1 LGIRETGDEYMRRVF
16 VFAVPLLFLM
26 MGCTGSQQTAAIKAP
41 ASPYAPEA
49 RYPLVPDT
57 EVRNIILFIGDGMGI
72 NHLTYSRIMTAGV
85 QGWYHIERMPVAA
98 IVRTNCVDLPF
109 TDSGAAATAM
119 ATGYKTKR
127 HMIGTTADSMA
138 VQGIVSAAKAS
149 GLATGLVSMQ
159 DGMTGATPAAFSTHV
174 VNRHNYQEIAL
185 QQVEAGA
192 DVMLGPGKE
201 WFQMQSQGGKR
212 TDGRD
217 LLLDAAQAGYM
228 VIDGIQNVERAA
240 GPRVLGFISETS
252 RTSEVIIPAVRSAI
266 RLLNGRGRGFFL
278 MVETD
283 DPDNAGH
290 GNDSELAVLPIQRFD
305 RAVAAALEFAVQD
318 GHTLVIV
325 TADHETGGLVLMPG
339 DEKMSVVKP
348 AWTLEEHTAQP
359 VPLFAFGPFAS
370 RFSGMLD
377 NTELAWRM
385 GELLHLRAF
394 PAKLP
399 FRSR

>member
-1 LGIRETGDEYMRRVF
+1 MRKLIS
-16 VFAVPLLFLM
+16 FAAPILFLLL
-26 MGCTGSQQTAAIKAP
+26 GCAGGQHTTEVEGP

-49 RYPLVPDT
+49 RYPLVADT

-72 NHLTYSRIMTAGV
+72 NHLTYSRITTAGV
-85 QGWYHIERMPVAA
+85 KGWYHIERMPVAA
-98 IVRTNCVDLPF
+98 FVRTNCVDLPF
-109 TDSGAAATAM
+109 TDSGAAATAI
-119 ATGYKTKR
+119 ASGYKTKR

-138 VQGIVSAAKAS
+138 VLGIVSAAKAS

-159 DGMTGATPAAFSTHV
+159 DGMTGATPASFSTHV

-185 QQVEAGA
+185 QQVDAGA

-201 WFQMQSQGGKR
+201 WFQPQSQGGKR
-212 TDGRD
+212 KDGQD
-217 LLLDAAQAGYM
+217 LLVHAAQVGYS
-228 VIDGIQNVERAA
+228 VVDGIQNVERAT

-252 RTSEVIIPAVRSAI
+252 RSSEVIVPAVRSAI

-290 GNDSELAVLPIQRFD
+290 GNDNELAVLPIQRFD
-305 RAVAAALEFAVQD
+305 RAVAAALEFAAQD

-325 TADHETGGLVLMPG
+325 TADHETGGLSLLPG
-339 DEKMSVVKP
+339 DAGMTFLKP
-348 AWTLEEHTAQP
+348 AWASEEHTAQP
-359 VPLFAFGPFAS
+359 VPLFAFGPHAS

-385 GELLHLRAF
+385 GDLLHLSGF